1 MHVTV
6 YLSGHAMR
14 DRHNTLHSFPR
25 VLLTRTSDDD
35 RVLAIVEAPPGSRVK
50 NWDEVHGGDQL
61 LVPRRPG
68 LWGRLFGPRYAIP
81 AKYLIQEAGNGVLG
95 LRLLE
100 YREPSTDPMARAV
113 PASSPA

>member
-1 MHVTV
+1 
-6 YLSGHAMR
+6 
-14 DRHNTLHSFPR
+14 HNTLHSFPR

-95 LRLLE
+95 LQLLKCGGL
-100 YREPSTDPMARAV
+100 SAARAV
-113 PASSPA
+113 RAPPASSPA